1 MRDSN
6 AILKITLR
14 LSAFEAKKL
23 SAFAR
28 FKHNLK
34 NSFAPLCLRGKK
46 NSEMLKWKIK
56 PFEALNVNE
65 LYDVLKLRSEIFVV
79 EQNCVYL
86 DLDGK
91 DKKALHLIGEYEGKI
106 VAYSRLF
113 DAGIS
118 FDNASIGRV
127 VVDANY
133 RDKKWGHELMHEA
146 IAGIKANF
154 GKEAIT
160 IGAQLYLKK
169 FYESHGFVQTSEM
182 YLEDDIPHIEMI
194 RD

>member
-1 MRDSN
+1 ME
-6 AILKITLR
+6 I
-14 LSAFEAKKL
+14 
-23 SAFAR
+23 
-28 FKHNLK
+28 H
-34 NSFAPLCLRGKK
+34 
-46 NSEMLKWKIK
+46 WKIK
-56 PFEALNVNE
+56 PFETLSTNE
-65 LYDVLKLRSEIFVV
+65 LYDILKLRSEIFVV

-91 DKKALHLIGEYEGKI
+91 DKLALHLIGEFEGKI

-113 DAGIS
+113 KSGIT

-133 RDKKWGHELMHEA
+133 RDNKWGHELMREA
-146 IAGIKANF
+146 IAGIKSHF
-154 GKEAIT
+154 GENKIT

-182 YLEDDIPHIEMI
+182 YLEDDIPHIKMKRE
-194 RD
+194 

>member
-1 MRDSN
+1 M
-6 AILKITLR
+6 
-14 LSAFEAKKL
+14 E
-23 SAFAR
+23 
-28 FKHNLK
+28 
-34 NSFAPLCLRGKK
+34 
-46 NSEMLKWKIK
+46 LKWKMK

-65 LYDVLKLRSEIFVV
+65 LYDLLKLRSEIFVV

-91 DKKALHLIGEYEGKI
+91 DKKALHLMGEYEGKI

-133 RDKKWGHELMHEA
+133 RDKKWGHELMQVA
-146 IAGIKANF
+146 IAEIKSNF
-154 GKEAIT
+154 GKDKIT

-182 YLEDDIPHIEMI
+182 YLEDDIEHIEMI
-194 RD
+194 RG

>member
-1 MRDSN
+1 M
-6 AILKITLR
+6 
-14 LSAFEAKKL
+14 E
-23 SAFAR
+23 
-28 FKHNLK
+28 
-34 NSFAPLCLRGKK
+34 
-46 NSEMLKWKIK
+46 LKWKIK
-56 PFEALNVNE
+56 PFGALTVHE
-65 LYDVLKLRSEIFVV
+65 LYDLLKLRSEIFVL

-91 DKKALHLIGEYEGKI
+91 DKKALHLIGEFDNKI
-106 VAYSRLF
+106 VAYVRLF

-133 RDKKWGHELMHEA
+133 RDRKWGHDLMREA
-146 IAGIKANF
+146 IAAIKSNF
-154 GKEAIT
+154 DKEAIT

-169 FYESHGFVQTSEM
+169 FYESHGFVQSSEM

-194 RD
+194 RE

>member
-1 MRDSN
+1 MFECIKGR
-6 AILKITLR
+6 ILLELR
-14 LSAFEAKKL
+14 IKQNQME
-23 SAFAR
+23 
-28 FKHNLK
+28 
-34 NSFAPLCLRGKK
+34 
-46 NSEMLKWKIK
+46 LKWKIK
-56 PFEALNVNE
+56 PFEALTVHE

-91 DKKALHLIGEYEGKI
+91 DKLALHLIGEYDGKV

-118 FDNASIGRV
+118 FDNTSIGRV

-133 RDKKWGHELMHEA
+133 RDKKWGHDLMREA
-146 IAGIKANF
+146 IAGIKSNF
-154 GKEAIT
+154 NTDKIT

-169 FYESHGFVQTSEM
+169 FYESHRFVQTSEM
-182 YLEDDIPHIEMI
+182 YLEDDIPHIEMQ
-194 RD
+194 RG